1 MRRPLRDQVVL
12 ITGAARGIGAHTAH
26 LAAARG
32 ARLSLVGLEPG
43 RLRGLAGELDGAA
56 WYEADV
62 TDSAAL
68 EAAVAGTLRR
78 FGRIDCVI
86 ANAGIAGLGTVATGD
101 VEALARTVEVNL
113 IGVMRTAAATAAP
126 VIAARG
132 YYLLVS
138 STAAFT
144 ALPGMSAYCAA
155 KAGVEHFGNALR
167 LELAHHGVAVG
178 TAHPGWVDTDL
189 VRDAKDDLPAFRAA
203 FGSLPWPV
211 GSTSSVEQC
220 ARAFVHGVE
229 HRRRRVYVPR
239 AIAGVQLL
247 RTVVNSAFSDRLV
260 GRRSRSLV
268 PRLEQEV
275 AALGRSF
282 GAHSAETLDGGR
294 S

>member
-1 MRRPLRDQVVL
+1 MKQSLRDQVML
-12 ITGAARGIGAHTAH
+12 ITGAARGIGAHTAR
-26 LAAARG
+26 LAAARA
-32 ARLSLVGLEPG
+32 ARLSLVGLEPD
-43 RLRGLAGELDGAA
+43 RLRGLAGELDAA
-56 WYEADV
+56 WFEADV

-68 EAAVAGTLRR
+68 DAAVAGTLRR

-86 ANAGIAGLGTVATGD
+86 ANAGIASLGTVATGD
-101 VEALARTVEVNL
+101 VAALARTVEVNL

-167 LELAHHGVAVG
+167 LELAHHGVGVG

-189 VRDAKDDLPAFRAA
+189 VRDAKDDLPSFRAA

-220 ARAFVHGVE
+220 AHAFVRGVE
-229 HRRRRVYVPR
+229 QRRRRVYVPR
-239 AIAGVQLL
+239 AIGGVQLL

-260 GRRSRSLV
+260 RRRSRSLV
-268 PRLEQEV
+268 PQLEQEV

-282 GAHSAETLDGGR
+282 GAHSAETLDGGTR
-294 S
+294 